1 MFITFLGI
9 EILFIK
15 QCPLKSMSGDI
26 WLLTNIG
33 VKRFSDLVIFSVF
46 SSDISID
53 FHESIQV
60 QPLKFLIY
68 FLAGINTT

>member
-1 MFITFLGI
+1 
-9 EILFIK
+9 
-15 QCPLKSMSGDI
+15 MSGDI